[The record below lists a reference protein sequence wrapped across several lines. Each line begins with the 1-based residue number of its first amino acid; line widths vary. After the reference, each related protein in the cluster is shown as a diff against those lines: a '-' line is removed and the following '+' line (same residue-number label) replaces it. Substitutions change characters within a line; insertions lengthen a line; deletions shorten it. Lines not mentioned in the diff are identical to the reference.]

1 MTFYSAVR
9 TVNGLPE
16 AGSRRVKMPRLRE
29 LVFAALPVL
38 ALCGVLMGA
47 VLPSTAS
54 ADQVGSL
61 SLSLP
66 TPYEDRA
73 LVATLADPDGS
84 LSNEVWKWSW
94 STSRSGPFTDIA
106 NTDAASYT
114 PVAGDVGRYLKAH
127 VTYSDAEGTEKEA
140 EAVAINTVHGAIV
153 NAPPE
158 FPTDSVMF
166 TVDESAPS
174 NFLVGSTVLAVD
186 PDGDDLT
193 YWFDFDIAS
202 GDSNVC
208 PVNTSCRSY
217 FWRLILF
224 LRDFDWDEE
233 SGRLIVSSSDLS
245 SLDYERQNEYSA
257 TLRVRDGRN
266 LDGSAS
272 LEDLSSETSDDSMVV
287 TVKLN
292 NVDEGGRVNLTSYSP
307 RLEQYLEAE
316 LSDPD
321 GGIGNLTWQWSRS
334 TSLSGTYEHISG
346 ADSSI
351 YDVRDNDVGYYLK
364 ATASYGDAQGTGKS
378 AQRNTTTP
386 VPVSASSEVGG
397 V

>member
-1 MTFYSAVR
+1 MTFHRQVW
-9 TVNGLPE
+9 TINGLPE
-16 AGSRRVKMPRLRE
+16 AGSRRVKMSRLRE

-47 VLPSTAS
+47 VLPSTAR

-84 LSNEVWKWSW
+84 LINEVWQWSW
-94 STSRSGPFTDIA
+94 SISRSGPFTHIA
-106 NTDAASYT
+106 NTNAASYT

-127 VTYSDAEGTEKEA
+127 VTYSDGDGTGKEA
-140 EAVAINTVHGAIV
+140 EVVAINTVHEAVV

-158 FPTDSVMF
+158 FPIDSVAF
-166 TVDESAPS
+166 NVDESAPS

-193 YWFDFDIAS
+193 YVFDLAS
-202 GDSNVC
+202 RGYSSV
-208 PVNTSCRSY
+208 PY
-217 FWRLILF
+217 FWQWMYFIY
-224 LRDFDWDEE
+224 DFEWDEG
-233 SGRLIVSSSDLS
+233 SGRLTVGSSPS
-245 SLDYERQNEYSA
+245 SFNYERLNEYSVI
-257 TLRVRDGRN
+257 LKVRDGSN

-272 LEDLSSETSDDSMVV
+272 EAFDDSMVV
-287 TVKLN
+287 TVNLN
-292 NVDEGGRVNLTSYSP
+292 NVDEGGRVDLTSYSP
-307 RLEQYLEAE
+307 RLRQYLEAE

-334 TSLSGTYEHISG
+334 TSLSGTYEAISG
-346 ADSSI
+346 ADSSV
-351 YDVRDNDVGYYLK
+351 YDVRGNDAGYYLR
-364 ATASYGDAQGTGKS
+364 ATSSYGDAQGTGKS
-378 AQRNTTTP
+378 AKRNTTSLI
-386 VPVSASSEVGG
+386 PVSASSEAGG
-397 V
+397 L